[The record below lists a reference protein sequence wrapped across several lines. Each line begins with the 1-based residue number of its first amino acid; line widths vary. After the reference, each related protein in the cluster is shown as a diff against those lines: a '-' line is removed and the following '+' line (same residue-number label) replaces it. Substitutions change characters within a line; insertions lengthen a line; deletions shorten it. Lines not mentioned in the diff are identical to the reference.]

1 MAAPRGRGILRLMA
15 APLQRDQT
23 AYPPAEVEVT
33 VIPGPRGGS
42 LEQRL
47 PRIRVP
53 AVVCGVV
60 ATVLALAALGAAFA
74 LRGGRRTSP
83 RARDESAAPVA
94 GARLPGAAGVAAAYR
109 YPLDCLSVTI
119 SAYDPA
125 YATARLDRASPCWRY
140 GAWGVA
146 VFRRVDG
153 AWRQVRQTP
162 SPSPSCRG
170 VALPFGVSTKVAA
183 CRSAAPRPSTR
194 LHGRRVT

>member
-1 MAAPRGRGILRLMA
+1 MAAPQ
-15 APLQRDQT
+15 QRDQT

-74 LRGGRRTSP
+74 LRGGGRTS
-83 RARDESAAPVA
+83 RGLADEAAAPVA
-94 GARLPGAAGVAAAYR
+94 GALPGAAGVAAAYS

-119 SAYDPA
+119 SSRDPA

-140 GAWGVA
+140 GDWGVA

-153 AWRQVRQTP
+153 AWRKARRSRLWEWVGLR
-162 SPSPSCRG
+162 
-170 VALPFGVSTKVAA
+170 STRVAA
-183 CRSAAPRPSTR
+183 CRAAASHTPTDSQQKAT
-194 LHGRRVT
+194 